1 MPLVMPF
8 MIEFRDVTRRF
19 GDVEAVKNLDFE
31 VEKGDVVGLLGA
43 NGAGK
48 TTTMRLMTG
57 YFPPSSGQVRIG
69 GQLLQ
74 RNPLGIKRRIGYLPE
89 TPPLY
94 DEMVVDNYLTYV
106 GRLKEIPPGDLAR
119 KKNKV
124 LERLE
129 LVDQRQRLIG
139 NLSRG
144 YRQRVALS
152 QALIHEPDILVLDEP
167 TLGLDPKQVHRLRD
181 LIQELARDATLL
193 ISSHIL
199 PEVREICER
208 VIILKDG
215 EMVAVDTPERLA
227 VQMSKGHPWTLS
239 VADPPEDWADRLSD
253 LPSVNSVERTANET
267 FQVIFAEDD
276 ETGRRELFNLCRE
289 NRVPILELSRADFD
303 LEDIFLEL
311 TREDE
316 ARVEETAGSR
326 ETPTDGSS

>member
-1 MPLVMPF
+1 

-31 VEKGDVVGLLGA
+31 VEKGEVVGLLGA

-57 YFPPSSGQVRIG
+57 YYSPSDGEVRIG
-69 GQLLQ
+69 GQRLQ

-94 DEMVVDNYLTYV
+94 DEMVVDNYLNYV
-106 GRLKEIPPGDLAR
+106 GRLKEIPSADLRR
-119 KKNKV
+119 KIDKV

-129 LVDQRQRLIG
+129 LTEQRDRLVG

-144 YRQRVALS
+144 YRQRVALA
-152 QALIHEPDILVLDEP
+152 QALVHEPDILVLDEP
-167 TLGLDPKQVHRLRD
+167 TLGLDPKQVSRLRE
-181 LIQELARDATLL
+181 LIQELAKDSTLL

-199 PEVREICER
+199 PEVREICEK

-215 EMVAVDTPERLA
+215 KMVAVDTPERLA
-227 VQMSKGHPWTLS
+227 TQMQQGHPWKLT
-239 VADPPEDWADRLSD
+239 VAEPRDNWSRKIND
-253 LPSVNSVERTANET
+253 LPTVSSVKQLDDDNFRI
-267 FQVIFAEDD
+267 IFAEDD
-276 ETGRRELFNLCRE
+276 ETGRRELFDLCQSYE
-289 NRVPILELSRADFD
+289 VPILELKRADVD

-316 ARVEETAGSR
+316 ALRGKEADAEEVTK
-326 ETPTDGSS
+326 DGPS

>member
-1 MPLVMPF
+1 
-8 MIEFRDVTRRF
+8 MIEFRNVTRRF

-31 VEKGDVVGLLGA
+31 VEKGEVVGLLGA

-57 YFPPSSGQVRIG
+57 YYTPSDGQVRIA

-94 DEMVVDNYLTYV
+94 DEMLVDNYLTYV
-106 GRLKEIPPGDLAR
+106 GRLKEIPSAELSEKIDV
-119 KKNKV
+119 V
-124 LERLE
+124 LNRLE
-129 LVDQRQRLIG
+129 LREQRDRLVG

-144 YRQRVALS
+144 YRQRVALA
-152 QALIHEPDILVLDEP
+152 QALVHEPDILVLDEP
-167 TLGLDPKQVHRLRD
+167 TLGLDPKQVRRLRA
-181 LIQELARDATLL
+181 LIQDLAKNSTLL

-199 PEVREICER
+199 PEVREICEK

-227 VQMSKGHPWTLS
+227 TEMVQGHPWRLS
-239 VADPPEDWADRLSD
+239 VSEASDSWFSSLRELTSVTQVEELEDG
-253 LPSVNSVERTANET
+253 T
-267 FQVIFAEDD
+267 FRVVFGDDD
-276 ETGRRELFNLCRE
+276 ETGRRELFEVCRDHD
-289 NRVPILELSRADFD
+289 VAILELKRADVD

-316 ARVEETAGSR
+316 ATKGDHSESGEVTSGGPS
-326 ETPTDGSS
+326 